1 MGVWKW
7 LGGLIILLVIW
18 GIAPDAAYRLILI
31 GVAALGGWLIYRSA
45 RRLWG
50 ASGQT
55 TISLSSDEV
64 LIGQPFTLRYR
75 AGPVDSQGARRVSA
89 RLICRESASF
99 QPSGQRQRATDVEDL
114 VVQEVED
121 EVPLTRGAAALEM
134 AVPLDAMHSFRS
146 HHHQIGWRVEVE
158 VRAAR
163 SGKVER
169 VDLPLTVLPGVQ
181 VT

>member
-1 MGVWKW
+1 MGVWAW
-7 LGGLIILLVIW
+7 LGGLILLLIVW
-18 GIAPDAAYRLILI
+18 EIAPDATYRLILI
-31 GVAALGGWLIYRSA
+31 GLASLGGWLVYRNG

-50 ASGQT
+50 AGRQPAL
-55 TISLSSDEV
+55 SLSSDELLV
-64 LIGQPFTLRYR
+64 GQPFTLRYR
-75 AGPVDSQGARRVSA
+75 AGPADSQGARRVTA

-99 QPSGQRQRATDVEDL
+99 QPAGQRQPATDVEDL
-114 VVQEVED
+114 VVQEVEA
-121 EVPLTRGAAALEM
+121 EVPQTRGAAALEL

-181 VT
+181 VP